1 MSHIRQP
8 GEYFFKFQ
16 FFVHN
21 VNLIKD
27 FFDVTRPAIAIR
39 FLDFPTL
46 VIHGD
51 LLPDGRLSFNKGKS
65 TTFHMHSEDLKPALE
80 NKPFYV
86 MFIDGQPEQ

>member
-1 MSHIRQP
+1 MIKNIKLISHIWLM
-8 GEYFFKFQ
+8 KLLSSIL
-16 FFVHN
+16 
-21 VNLIKD
+21 LI
-27 FFDVTRPAIAIR
+27 

-86 MFIDGQPEQ
+86 MFIDG